1 MFLRNRKAQ
10 GLLEYTLLL
19 GAIVAI
25 VVVVL
30 LKQGGVASTAK
41 DTYIASG
48 NAISN
53 TLNQANN
60 DIGVFNGLTP

>member
-1 MFLRNRKAQ
+1 MFLRKRKAQ

-30 LKQGGVASTAK
+30 MGNGGMAK
-41 DTYIASG
+41 KARGIYG
-48 NAISN
+48 YR
-53 TLNQANN
+53 
-60 DIGVFNGLTP
+60 